1 MSRYVCT
8 GGNCCSELRKKV
20 EMGKRCEKQLMER
33 AGEESKM
40 LEKPPGSLL
49 SGELAS
55 HLVTAPCRSRPE
67 AAGVF
72 PGGRSCV
79 HGSAEGREQW
89 AGSPSYKAVTPRA
102 GDVTERHMQCTWAA
116 THQLFY
122 TVTTATLFVVPRA
135 QAKVTMAPVAVDH
148 SLISELVLGSSY
160 LAGQIQLRLLS
171 WLLQQ
176 CVAADSMAGLMVR
189 WSCSRNGVLLQEQPC
204 LCPLELQDCPD
215 HSDCPVHS
223 SKSLIWRLIHV

>member
-1 MSRYVCT
+1 MYMGSHSPAILYRY
-8 GGNCCSELRKKV
+8 
-20 EMGKRCEKQLMER
+20 
-33 AGEESKM
+33 
-40 LEKPPGSLL
+40 
-49 SGELAS
+49 
-55 HLVTAPCRSRPE
+55 H
-67 AAGVF
+67 
-72 PGGRSCV
+72 
-79 HGSAEGREQW
+79 
-89 AGSPSYKAVTPRA
+89 
-102 GDVTERHMQCTWAA
+102 RHA
-116 THQLFY
+116 
-122 TVTTATLFVVPRA
+122 VVPRA

-176 CVAADSMAGLMVR
+176 FVAADSMAGPMVR

-223 SKSLIWRLIHV
+223 SKSLIWQLIHVWSSTRVPWPDSNQLFLPL